1 MIIKDLNNSEQFVK
15 RVLFSEEQLRDKVK
29 ELGQQITKDYEG
41 KEVLIV
47 CILKGGAMFMSDLS
61 KEIKLPIH
69 MDFMAVSSYGNSTSS
84 SGVVQILKDLSAD
97 IKGKDIVIV
106 EDIIDSGLT
115 LKYLQNYLMQKGPNS
130 IKICTLLDKPERR
143 KSDVKVDYTGF
154 VIDDCFVCGYG
165 LDYAEMFRNVPY
177 IFELKEE
184 VWQ

>member
-1 MIIKDLNNSEQFVK
+1 MIIKDLNNSEKFVK
-15 RVLFSEEQLRDKVK
+15 QVLFSEEQLKNRVK
-29 ELGQQITKDYEG
+29 ELGQQITKDHEG
-41 KEVLIV
+41 KELLIV
-47 CILKGGAMFMSDLS
+47 CVLKGGVMFMSDLS

-115 LKYLQNYLMQKGPNS
+115 LNYLKKYLMQKGPSS

-143 KSDVKVDYTGF
+143 KSDVKVDYIGF
-154 VIDDCFVCGYG
+154 TIKDCFVCGYG

-177 IFELKEE
+177 IFELKDE